1 MDFDY
6 VIIGAGSAG
15 AILANRLTE
24 SGKFTVALLEAG
36 PSDLK
41 NIHIHYPAG
50 FFFMLDDKKVNWVY
64 HTEESTGTNGRKIL
78 YPRGRVLGGSSSI
91 NGLLQVRGMP
101 EDFDDWEK
109 LGCPGWGYKDIL
121 PYFMKNETYKAGD
134 PAYRGHSGPLCVED
148 YDSPHPMTHDWVQ
161 AGQQVGLP
169 FCKDYNGPD
178 PHGVGYFQVTKKG
191 RLRHSTARAYLNPI
205 KRRPNLRIETEAFVT
220 GLKIAGNRVA
230 GVTYRKGSLAKG
242 SFSGSPIDLEA
253 KREVILCGGSINSPQ
268 LLQLSGIGD
277 PEHLKS
283 IGVPVRVS
291 LPGVGRNLH
300 DHYVAR
306 VDRRVRGR
314 ITANETSRGW
324 RAAVEVA
331 KYAFLGTGLMTY
343 TAGNGVA
350 FVKSSPEMKRCD
362 IQLSFAP
369 ASYKAGRLGE
379 LDDLPG
385 MTAGAWQCRQE
396 SRGEVMA
403 ISADPSTAPRIQP
416 NYLSHPTDQKVMI
429 AGLKWARKILG
440 APVFASYA
448 AEEIHPGKDVQSD
461 DELLDYARR
470 NGGTVYHPVGSCKM
484 GTDAMAVVDPELR
497 VHKVAGLRVVDASIM
512 PATSSGNTNAP
523 TMMIAEKAADLIQ
536 AAARQARD

>member
-1 MDFDY
+1 MEYDY

-24 SGKFTVALLEAG
+24 NGRYTVALLEAG
-36 PSDLK
+36 PSDYK
-41 NIHIHYPAG
+41 NVHIHYPAG

-64 HTEESTGTNGRKIL
+64 HTEASQGSGGRKIL

-101 EDFDDWEK
+101 EDYDDWEK
-109 LGCPGWGYKDIL
+109 LGCPGWSFKDVL

-134 PAYRGHSGPLCVED
+134 PAYRGQSGPLYVED
-148 YDSPHPMTHDWVQ
+148 YASHHPMTHDWVQ
-161 AGQQVGLP
+161 AGQQLGLP

-178 PHGVGYFQVTKKG
+178 PYGMGYFQVTKKG
-191 RLRHSTARAYLNPI
+191 RLRHSTARAYLHPI
-205 KRRPNLRIETEAFVT
+205 KKRPNLRIETEAFVT
-220 GLKIAGNRVA
+220 GLRIAGNRIA
-230 GVTYRKGSLAKG
+230 GVTYKKGSLAKG
-242 SFSGSPIDLEA
+242 DLSSNSIDVEA
-253 KREVILCGGSINSPQ
+253 KREVILCGGAVNSPQ

-283 IGVPVRVS
+283 LGIAVRVA

-300 DHYVAR
+300 DHWVAR
-306 VDRRVRGR
+306 VDRRVVGK
-314 ITANETSRGW
+314 ITANEMSRGW
-324 RAAVEVA
+324 RSAVEAA
-331 KYAFLGTGLMTY
+331 KYALLGKGIMTW

-350 FVKSSPEMKRCD
+350 FLKSSPELTRCD

-369 ASYKAGRLGE
+369 ASYKAGRIGE
-379 LDDLPG
+379 LADYPG
-385 MTAGAWQCRQE
+385 MTSGAWQCRQE

-403 ISADPSTAPRIQP
+403 VSADPQVPPSIQP
-416 NYLSHPTDQKVMI
+416 NYLSHPTDQKVI
-429 AGLKWARKILG
+429 VAGLKWSRRILN
-440 APVFASYA
+440 APIFVPYA
-448 AEEIHPGKDVQSD
+448 GEEIHPGSNVQSD
-461 DELLDYARR
+461 DEWLDYARR

-484 GTDAMAVVDPELR
+484 GTDAMAVVDPQLR

-523 TMMIAEKAADLIQ
+523 TMMIAEKAADMIL
-536 AAARQARD
+536 AAAAEA